1 MTRWRSGPRSPEASA
16 LTDHEC
22 LDAAGTDAPDGD
34 LVIEREMGCTR
45 QELLGWLPGACGG
58 SPFEVEAS
66 QVRIHPPEGRVF
78 IDLAEAPPRR
88 LGLLSLPVL
97 RIRIRICGMGTA
109 AGTQFLRRFDLHTRR
124 GGG

>member
-1 MTRWRSGPRSPEASA
+1 MTRSRSGPRSPEGNA
-16 LTDHEC
+16 LSVRED
-22 LDAAGTDAPDGD
+22 LDAAGADAEDGD
-34 LVIEREMGCTR
+34 VVIDREMGCTR

-58 SPFEVEAS
+58 AEFDVGAS
-66 QVRIHPPEGRVF
+66 RIRIHPPEGQVL

-97 RIRIRICGMGTA
+97 RIRIRIRGMDAA
-109 AGTQFLRRFDLHTRR
+109 AGVEFMQRFDLHTRR